1 MPSPLDL
8 HINISQIT
16 DLQNALT
23 DDVKSKLRRAAEQ
36 LAIQTHAHVVEQANA
51 KLRSRL
57 RPFLQNLTFGKV
69 GDDVWAITVL
79 RPGLWIEEGKPAGE
93 MIDDLLKA
101 KSAKTAK
108 DGSRYVAVPFQ
119 HNKGQTYQT
128 AGEAA
133 LIRTLKEALKEAN
146 IPYGKIERNLDG
158 SPRVGLLHSLDI
170 DTPHINDAR
179 TELTPRPHLKD
190 DLGRVQGPQMY
201 RQRQHPRPQ
210 GQEGPGGRPFLW
222 GVRIYQRLL
231 RDKDGQPLLDKQ
243 GLPRASRHIMT
254 FRVASSKHKGTGK
267 WMYPGIEGKR
277 FLDEAFEWAMKEWD
291 TKIAP
296 SLLGDL
302 LGETK

>member
-23 DDVKSKLRRAAEQ
+23 DDVKGKLRRAAEQ

-79 RPGLWIEEGKPAGE
+79 RPGLWIEEGRPAGE

-101 KSAKTAK
+101 KTAKTAK
-108 DGSRYVAVPFQ
+108 DGSRYVAIPFQ
-119 HNKGQTYQT
+119 HNKGPTYQT
-128 AGEAA
+128 PGEAA
-133 LIRTLKEALKEAN
+133 LIRTLKAALKEAN
-146 IPYGKIERNLDG
+146 IPYGKIERNPDG
-158 SPRVGLLHSLDI
+158 SPKIGLLHSLDI
-170 DTPHINDAR
+170 DTPHTNDTR
-179 TELTPRPHLKD
+179 D
-190 DLGRVQGPQMY
+190 DLGRRTY
-201 RQRQHPRPQ
+201 RQRMHPRPQ
-210 GQEGPGGRPFLW
+210 GQAGPGGRPFLW

-231 RDKDGQPLLDKQ
+231 RDKNGKPLLDKQ

-267 WMYPGIEGKR
+267 WMYPGIEGEK

>member
-23 DDVKSKLRRAAEQ
+23 DDVKGKLRRAAEQ

-79 RPGLWIEEGKPAGE
+79 RPGLWIEEGRPAGE

-101 KSAKTAK
+101 KTAKTAK
-108 DGSRYVAVPFQ
+108 DGSRYVAIPFQ
-119 HNKGQTYQT
+119 HNKGPTYQT
-128 AGEAA
+128 PGEAA
-133 LIRTLKEALKEAN
+133 LIRTLKAALKEAN
-146 IPYGKIERNLDG
+146 IPYGKIERNPDG
-158 SPRVGLLHSLDI
+158 SPKIGLLHSLDI
-170 DTPHINDAR
+170 DTPHTNDTR
-179 TELTPRPHLKD
+179 D
-190 DLGRVQGPQMY
+190 DLGRRTY
-201 RQRQHPRPQ
+201 RQRMHPRPQ
-210 GQEGPGGRPFLW
+210 GQAGPGGRPFLW

-231 RDKDGQPLLDKQ
+231 RDKNGKPLLDKH

-267 WMYPGIEGKR
+267 WMYPGIEGKK

>member
-23 DDVKSKLRRAAEQ
+23 DDVKGKLRRAAEQ

-79 RPGLWIEEGKPAGE
+79 RPGLWIEEGRPAGE

-101 KSAKTAK
+101 KTAKTAK
-108 DGSRYVAVPFQ
+108 DGSRYVAIPFQ
-119 HNKGQTYQT
+119 HNKGPTYQT
-128 AGEAA
+128 PGEAA
-133 LIRTLKEALKEAN
+133 LIRTLKAALKEAN
-146 IPYGKIERNLDG
+146 IPYGKIERNPDG
-158 SPRVGLLHSLDI
+158 SPKIGLLHSLDI
-170 DTPHINDAR
+170 DTPHTNDTR
-179 TELTPRPHLKD
+179 D
-190 DLGRVQGPQMY
+190 DLGRRTY
-201 RQRQHPRPQ
+201 RQRMHPRPQ
-210 GQEGPGGRPFLW
+210 GQAGPGGRPFLW

-231 RDKDGQPLLDKQ
+231 RDKNGKPLLDKQ

-267 WMYPGIEGKR
+267 WMYPGIEGKK

>member
-23 DDVKSKLRRAAEQ
+23 DDVKGKLRRAVEQ

-79 RPGLWIEEGKPAGE
+79 RPGLWIEEGRPAGE

-101 KSAKTAK
+101 KTAKTAK
-108 DGSRYVAVPFQ
+108 DGSRYVAIPFQ
-119 HNKGQTYQT
+119 HNKGPTYQT
-128 AGEAA
+128 PGEAA
-133 LIRTLKEALKEAN
+133 LIRTLKAALKEAN
-146 IPYGKIERNLDG
+146 IPYGKIERNPDG
-158 SPRVGLLHSLDI
+158 SPKIGLLHSLDI
-170 DTPHINDAR
+170 DTPHTNDTR
-179 TELTPRPHLKD
+179 D
-190 DLGRVQGPQMY
+190 DLGRRTY
-201 RQRQHPRPQ
+201 RQRMHPRPQ
-210 GQEGPGGRPFLW
+210 GQQGPGGRPFLW

-231 RDKDGQPLLDKQ
+231 RDKNGKPLLDKQ

-267 WMYPGIEGKR
+267 WMYPGIEGKK